1 MMKERVKGIFKK
13 FFLPSK
19 ETREKCVKAVL
30 MVLAAFLV
38 FGGPTYLLYVL
49 QRVAVPHSLLTLLGL
64 ASIVVGLF
72 LFTRLIKE
80 KK

>member
-1 MMKERVKGIFKK
+1 MKERVKGIFKK

-19 ETREKCVKAVL
+19 ETQKRFVKAVS

-38 FGGPTYLLYVL
+38 FVGPTYMLYVL
-49 QRVAVPHSLLTLLGL
+49 QQVAVPYSLLTLLGL